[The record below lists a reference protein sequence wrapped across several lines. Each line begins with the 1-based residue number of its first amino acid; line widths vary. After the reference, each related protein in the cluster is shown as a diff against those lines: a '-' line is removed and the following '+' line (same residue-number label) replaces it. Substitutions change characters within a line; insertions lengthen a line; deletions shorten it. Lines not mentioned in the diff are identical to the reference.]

1 MFLEIM
7 IMALESLKQ
16 NKTRTLL
23 SMLGVIIGV
32 STVIAVFAIGKGAET
47 AVDDQFAGLSA
58 KSIIVFGGFGGGKG
72 GPTASSKLNIED
84 VQIIREEAK
93 LIGAATGV
101 VQGNATISYDGAEGS
116 FAVIGTD
123 LNFFIISNL
132 NLVEGRLFTSDEIED
147 KDRVVVLGS
156 NVVEDLFEEGDTI
169 IGSTIVIA
177 GKKLEVLGY
186 FEETGANMGKT
197 NKDESVYVPYKTAET
212 SLLGSK
218 GGSIMLTLEAID
230 VDSVELVTEEIT
242 NILREEHGLKD
253 SQADDFRI
261 MNAGSMVGAAQE
273 SASLM
278 TTVLTLVAAIVLL
291 VSGIGIMNV
300 MFVTVAERTKEI
312 GIAKAI
318 GAKQENILSQFLFE
332 SIILSAV
339 GGLIGIG
346 LGQGMIPII
355 SNFGGLAVTSTL
367 TGPVLGFTFSAL
379 VGIVFGFYPALKASR
394 LDPVDALRSE

>member
-1 MFLEIM
+1 
-7 IMALESLKQ
+7 MALESLKQ